1 MPEPRRL
8 IVTIIVSLI
17 AAGAC
22 SSTVSPPASTSPAPS
37 TGSASIA
44 PVQSDLPSPS
54 PATPATSVAP
64 TFAPRATSQIL
75 VHGSARE
82 LSSNPVLMAP
92 TRDGHLFIEV
102 PSRASGS
109 TVLTRFDSE
118 GRSAPGWPITLAG
131 ATYCAAPMPVGDGSV
146 RMLCTLQNTSGGQD
160 SGRAFAFDDSGRALP
175 GWPVE
180 IDDPVVTGRLIGDSL
195 RVLADVATDTED
207 EESQA
212 EWFLL
217 SIDAAGATTNGVVMP
232 RSQSCCPMVA
242 IGPDGA
248 AYSVTPGSPSEK
260 RSQITAFDMDGV
272 LPRFPTAV
280 VGMASGVSFD
290 SDGNIWVL
298 SAFPANRTSR
308 VLMVFD
314 TGSGPLPF
322 AAANPSS
329 VDTGGCVSTMALSP
343 LMPSDRSGLIV
354 EYSDVDETVFAVNRD
369 LDTAKGWPFR
379 LPDPLVHPRPG
390 PESEHEAGYCPGPLA
405 PAVGPD
411 GTVYLALQAHRS
423 SVGGSLVAVGPNGR
437 VRAGWPVGLKRAG
450 AEFWSIAVGP
460 DETVYAIAYEPAAG
474 GTSTATVL
482 AIAPDSTIVYRTTII
497 APA

>member
-8 IVTIIVSLI
+8 IATIIVSLM

-22 SSTVSPPASTSPAPS
+22 SPTASPPASTSPTPS

-44 PVQSDLPSPS
+44 PVPSDLPSPS
-54 PATPATSVAP
+54 PATSVAP
-64 TFAPRATSQIL
+64 TSAPPATSQIL
-75 VHGSARE
+75 VRGSARE
-82 LSSNPVLMAP
+82 LSENAVLMAP
-92 TRDGHLFIEV
+92 TRDGRLYVEV
-102 PSRASGS
+102 PSRAPGS

-118 GRSAPGWPITLAG
+118 GRSAPGWPVTLAG
-131 ATYCAAPMPVGDGSV
+131 ATYCAAPMPVADGSV
-146 RMLCTLQNTSGGQD
+146 RMLCTLQNTTGGQD

-195 RVLADVATDTED
+195 RVLANVAIDTED
-207 EESQA
+207 EESPA

-217 SIDAAGATTNGVVMP
+217 SIDAAGVTTNGVVMP
-232 RSQSCCPMVA
+232 KSECCPMVA

-248 AYSVTPGSPSEK
+248 AYAVTPGFPSAT

-280 VGMASGVSFD
+280 VGVASGVSFD
-290 SDGNIWVL
+290 ADGNIWVL
-298 SAFPANRTSR
+298 SAHPADRTSR

-314 TGSGPLPF
+314 TGSVPLPF
-322 AAANPSS
+322 AAADPAT
-329 VDTGGCVSTMALSP
+329 DQTGGCESTAVLSP
-343 LMPSDRSGLIV
+343 LMPSDRNGLIV
-354 EYSDVDETVFAVNRD
+354 EYSDVDETIFAVNRN
-369 LDTAKGWPFR
+369 LDTAKGWPFT

-390 PESEHEAGYCPGPLA
+390 AEFEHEAGYCPGPLA
-405 PAVGPD
+405 PIVGPD

-423 SVGGSLVAVGPNGR
+423 SRGGSLVAVGPDGR

-460 DETVYAIAYEPAAG
+460 DKTVYAIAYEPAAG